1 MRPSLES
8 SIFVRE
14 ESKCS
19 LNNWFGVSL
28 PGYNGDALTKHA
40 NSWAEAIPPKQLWR
54 PDLEISM
61 NVPEPY
67 YTYGKV
73 ALAGSIDLN
82 SKKIANNRTML
93 ADGARR

>member
-1 MRPSLES
+1 
-8 SIFVRE
+8 
-14 ESKCS
+14 
-19 LNNWFGVSL
+19 
-28 PGYNGDALTKHA
+28 
-40 NSWAEAIPPKQLWR
+40 
-54 PDLEISM
+54 M